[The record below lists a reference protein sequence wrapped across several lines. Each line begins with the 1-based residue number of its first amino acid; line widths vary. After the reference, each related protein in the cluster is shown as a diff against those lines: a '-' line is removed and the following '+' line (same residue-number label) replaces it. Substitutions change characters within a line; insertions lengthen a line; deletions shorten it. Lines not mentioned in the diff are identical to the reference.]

1 MKKYLSYLMSLLLL
15 SGCLNIKLEDQYAD
29 PEAITTTATARELL
43 ASAYNSLPRYQMELS
58 ILSDDFVPTDHTS
71 KYAEMLNLYN
81 WEDKAIDD
89 LSDNIWNEYYMTVAI
104 VNALLP
110 RMENIKPKDEA
121 DRLEME
127 NIRSEAKAL
136 KAMCYFDLLR
146 LYGPVYTE
154 ANLAK
159 DGIILK
165 HRLELD
171 FLPRSS
177 LKDCADEIEKLLTD
191 ALKVDNSDTEVF
203 YLSTPAVKALRAE
216 FELYRG
222 KYDAAVSYGLPLL
235 DGAESR
241 WTKTEYDNLWADN
254 SSADRLFAPYIF
266 DSFYQD
272 LCYDREEG
280 DYFVLNPD
288 ISYPDTDVRKGWASY
303 TISMDGLQVVTL
315 GKYNRMYYDNVTVRY
330 INTLRYSGVCF
341 TVAEAYARDG
351 ADDLAR
357 ATVNRLL
364 NAYGAQPLDDSLAGD
379 ELVDAILA
387 EKQKEFAGEGVR
399 LFDLKRHGKQLTKK
413 GRLGTGA
420 GAETIRPRDYRWLFP
435 IPQSEYRYNDNI
447 TQNNPQWPFI
457 KTE

>member
-1 MKKYLSYLMSLLLL
+1 MKKYISYLMSLLLL
-15 SGCLNIKLEDQYAD
+15 SGCLDIKLEDQYAD
-29 PEAITTTATARELL
+29 PDAITTTATARELL

-58 ILSDDFVPTDHTS
+58 VLSDDFVPTNHAG
-71 KYAEMLNLYN
+71 KYAELLNLYS
-81 WEDKAIDD
+81 WQEKAIDD

-110 RMENIKPKDEA
+110 RMENIRPKDEA
-121 DRLEME
+121 DRLEMD

-146 LYGPVYTE
+146 LYGPVYSE
-154 ANLAK
+154 ANLSK

-177 LKDCADEIEKLLTD
+177 LKDCADEIEELLTD
-191 ALKVDNSDTEVF
+191 ALEAKNSDAEVF
-203 YLSTPAVKALRAE
+203 YLSTPAVKALLAE

-222 KYDAAVSYGLPLL
+222 NYDESVAYGLPLL
-235 DGAESR
+235 AGAESR
-241 WTKTEYDNLWADN
+241 WTKAEYDNLWADN
-254 SSADRLFAPYIF
+254 ASADRLFAPYIF

-272 LCYDREEG
+272 LCYDRTSG
-280 DYFVLNPD
+280 DYFVLNPA
-288 ISYPDTDVRKGWASY
+288 ISYTDADVRKGWASY
-303 TISMDGLQVVTL
+303 TISMNGSQVVTL

-351 ADDLAR
+351 EDELAR
-357 ATVNRLL
+357 ETVNRLL
-364 NAYGAQPLDDSLAGD
+364 SAYGAEPLDDSLAGD
-379 ELVDAILA
+379 ALIEAILA

-399 LFDLKRHGKQLTKK
+399 LFDLKRHGRTLTKK
-413 GRLGTGA
+413 GNFGTGVSA
-420 GAETIRPRDYRWLFP
+420 TIRPDDYRWLFP
-435 IPQSEYRYNDNI
+435 IPQSEYRYNDKI

>member
-1 MKKYLSYLMSLLLL
+1 MKKYISYLMSLLLL
-15 SGCLNIKLEDQYAD
+15 SGCLDIKLEDQYAD
-29 PEAITTTATARELL
+29 PDAITTTATARELL

-58 ILSDDFVPTDHTS
+58 VLSDDFVPTNHAG
-71 KYAEMLNLYN
+71 KYAELLNLYS
-81 WEDKAIDD
+81 WQEKAIDD

-110 RMENIKPKDEA
+110 RMENIDPKDEA

-146 LYGPVYTE
+146 LYGPVYSE
-154 ANLAK
+154 ANLSK

-177 LKDCADEIEKLLTD
+177 VKDCADEIEKLLTD
-191 ALKVDNSDTEVF
+191 ALKADNSDAEVF
-203 YLSTPAVKALRAE
+203 YISTPAVKALLAE

-222 KYDAAVSYGLPLL
+222 NYDEAVSYGLTLL
-235 DGAESR
+235 NGAESR

-254 SSADRLFAPYIF
+254 ASADRLFAPYIF
-266 DSFYQD
+266 DSFYRD
-272 LCYDREEG
+272 LCYDKTSG
-280 DYFVLNPD
+280 DYFVLNPA

-303 TISMDGLQVVTL
+303 TISMNGSQVETL

-330 INTLRYSGVCF
+330 INTLRYSGVCL

-351 ADDLAR
+351 EDKLAR
-357 ATVNRLL
+357 ETVNRLL
-364 NAYGAQPLDDSLAGD
+364 SAYGAEPLDDSLTGD
-379 ELVDAILA
+379 ALIEAILA

-399 LFDLKRHGKQLTKK
+399 FFDLKRHGRTLTKK
-413 GRLGTGA
+413 GNFGTGVSA
-420 GAETIRPRDYRWLFP
+420 TIYPGDYRWLFP

-447 TQNNPQWPFI
+447 TQNNPQWPYI
-457 KTE
+457 KTD